1 MSLCPKPSS
10 EGAPMISYEN
20 RTVLFSWYLK
30 PPCSDRVWGKW
41 FLLVL
46 RLGWPP
52 VRWANTWI
60 AKDPGA

>member
-1 MSLCPKPSS
+1 
-10 EGAPMISYEN
+10 MISYEN